1 MLGSTKGNTLQFIID
16 AIESGSLDAEIR
28 IVISNKEHA
37 YILERA
43 RKHHIRA
50 LYISQKGKS
59 REEFDQEVSRI
70 LALEKIDLVLL
81 IGYMRFLSKEF
92 IGAWRYKVINV
103 HPSLLPKFA
112 GGMDLNI
119 HQQVLDAH
127 ERVSG
132 MTIHFVDEGADTG
145 HIILQKECTVDPEE
159 TIDSLK
165 AKVQLLEGEGFL
177 EIIPLFAA
185 GKITVRDSQVHI
197 DD

>member
-1 MLGSTKGNTLQFIID
+1 
-16 AIESGSLDAEIR
+16 
-28 IVISNKEHA
+28 
-37 YILERA
+37 
-43 RKHHIRA
+43 
-50 LYISQKGKS
+50 
-59 REEFDQEVSRI
+59 
-70 LALEKIDLVLL
+70 
-81 IGYMRFLSKEF
+81 
-92 IGAWRYKVINV
+92 
-103 HPSLLPKFA
+103 
-112 GGMDLNI
+112 
-119 HQQVLDAH
+119 
-127 ERVSG
+127 